1 MKLAGSNGQKE
12 FKAMATECSSLRISD
27 FERYH
32 ARTIVHTP
40 PSVTFKELL
49 CTFIITFCLA
59 PFSFVGFMVIPMIG
73 AITVAFTAFITT
85 MYLVS
90 RRSWAVSLTAVGGTV
105 VFWTILFNTIQG
117 IKNQLEV
124 VLFFFTATAIP
135 VSIIFC
141 ILVSAR
147 TWMLRGGVE

>member
-1 MKLAGSNGQKE
+1 MT
-12 FKAMATECSSLRISD
+12 TECNSLSLLD
-27 FERYH
+27 FEQYH
-32 ARTIVHTP
+32 AKTIVHTSP
-40 PSVTFKELL
+40 PVTLKELL
-49 CTFIITFCLA
+49 CTFLATFCLA

-73 AITVAFTAFITT
+73 MITVVFTAFVTSI
-85 MYLVS
+85 YLVS

-141 ILVSAR
+141 ILISAR
-147 TWMLRGGVE
+147 TWMLRGGVES

>member
-1 MKLAGSNGQKE
+1 
-12 FKAMATECSSLRISD
+12 
-27 FERYH
+27 
-32 ARTIVHTP
+32 
-40 PSVTFKELL
+40 
-49 CTFIITFCLA
+49 
-59 PFSFVGFMVIPMIG
+59 
-73 AITVAFTAFITT
+73 

-124 VLFFFTATAIP
+124 ALFFFTAMAIP
-135 VSIIFC
+135 VSVIFC

-147 TWMLRGGVE
+147 TWMLRGGVEA

>member
-1 MKLAGSNGQKE
+1 MT
-12 FKAMATECSSLRISD
+12 TECNTLRISE
-27 FERYH
+27 FEGYH
-32 ARTIVHTP
+32 AKMITHTP
-40 PSVTFKELL
+40 PPVTFKELAL
-49 CTFIITFCLA
+49 TFATTFCLA

-73 AITVAFTAFITT
+73 VITVAFTALITT
-85 MYLVS
+85 LYLIS

-117 IKNQLEV
+117 IKNHLEI
-124 VLFFFTATAIP
+124 VLFFFTAMAIP

>member
-1 MKLAGSNGQKE
+1 MTTQCN
-12 FKAMATECSSLRISD
+12 SLRISD

-32 ARTIVHTP
+32 AQAIVHTLP
-40 PSVTFKELL
+40 PITLKELL
-49 CTFIITFCLA
+49 CTFAVTFCLA

-73 AITVAFTAFITT
+73 VITVAFTAFIST

-124 VLFFFTATAIP
+124 ALFFFTAMAIP
-135 VSIIFC
+135 VSVIFC

-147 TWMLRGGVE
+147 TWMLRGGVEA